1 MRFVVFLLML
11 LVVIPSLAGAVTESN
26 AYAISNLETG
36 SSDFSAIRTVVDNAV
51 ISPDLNFNS
60 DGIIN
65 TEYKMSEKGS
75 STQTQSISSTVS
87 NNGGMSGMTTFSNS
101 FSGTQVTD
109 TNLQFIGTLNMNF
122 QNKAYPYMVET
133 TNFGFSMASP
143 GTDDYTFA
151 LTGGH
156 KTVSTATLTP
166 APEWQT
172 EDPKIFSVSLDEYPM
187 NLDQPADK
195 LQENVNLDFNVANNE
210 VAYYGYDFSRDLE
223 IGDVSSSSA
232 MQLLHTES

>member
-1 MRFVVFLLML
+1 MRFVVILLML
-11 LVVIPSLAGAVTESN
+11 MVVIPSLAGAVTESN
-26 AYAISNLETG
+26 ACAISNLETG

-65 TEYKMSEKGS
+65 TEYKMNEKGS

-101 FSGTQVTD
+101 FSGTHVTD
-109 TNLQFIGTLNMNF
+109 TNLQFIGSLKMNF
-122 QNKAYPYMVET
+122 QNKVYPYEVQT

-166 APEWQT
+166 ALEWQT

-195 LQENVNLDFNVANNE
+195 LQENVKLDFNVANNE
-210 VAYYGYDFSRDLE
+210 IAYYGYDFSRDLE